1 LYRNKSLNRKPNKDT
16 RGLARLTKVTVD
28 VGTVVDNF
36 HIEINNVQRSIQ
48 HAITAR
54 KMDIL
59 KRCVGA
65 CAGIS
70 IQSKPSIWKVTMT
83 RTAIAME

>member
-1 LYRNKSLNRKPNKDT
+1 M
-16 RGLARLTKVTVD
+16 LTKVTVN

-36 HIEINNVQRSIQ
+36 HTEINNVQRSIQ

-54 KMDIL
+54 KRYIL

-65 CAGIS
+65 CAGIP
-70 IQSKPSIWKVTMT
+70 IQSKPSIRKVTVT
-83 RTAIAME
+83 RTAIVME